1 MKVTVKI
8 FILFAII
15 CSFALNS
22 FAETNG
28 LKERYPHLRRE
39 QGIDFFGVNWRDAKP
54 NEYVYLV
61 PAHLGATLFILVG
74 NVVGTPIRAV
84 FNLCNGDF
92 KGDHYLP
99 PVGLST
105 RYLAPV
111 GGYILGTPFWLIEK
125 GLFEYPRDL
134 IMGKDEEYHFADDED
149 EY

>member
-1 MKVTVKI
+1 MKTIGKI
-8 FILFAII
+8 LIVLAILGASSPS
-15 CSFALNS
+15 SFAKVD
-22 FAETNG
+22 G

-39 QGIDFFGVNWRDAKP
+39 PGMDFFGVNWRDAKP
-54 NEYVYLV
+54 NEYVYLI

-111 GGYILGTPFWLIEK
+111 GGYILGTPFWLVEK

-134 IMGKDEEYHFADDED
+134 IMGKDEEYHFADDD
-149 EY
+149 E